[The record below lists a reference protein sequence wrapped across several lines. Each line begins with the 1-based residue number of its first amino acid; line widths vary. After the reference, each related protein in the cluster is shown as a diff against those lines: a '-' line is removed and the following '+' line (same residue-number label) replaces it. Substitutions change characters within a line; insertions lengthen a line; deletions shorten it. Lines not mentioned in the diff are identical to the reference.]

1 MNPDFPLLY
10 LTQPQTAKRGKE
22 RPRLLPLS
30 PEKIQ
35 QRKEK
40 ADNLRQ
46 QVRRISRQLQ
56 EMSEEERKAV
66 LIKLEH
72 EQKINLSG
80 TGLKPIAESTQH
92 FTLAVPRT
100 EKLDKLEEKIEEF
113 GEGDLK
119 RGQPPN
125 KDFAYLNTIEE
136 ASPQDRLCQV
146 FFEQYDELIQKDWII
161 FEIEMM
167 SLERGKKQQRQE
179 LLKIREEISKLF
191 ESGTKGNLFEHEEIK
206 GTCRAVIR
214 CTGEVFQELVEDRKW
229 QTKIVY
235 FDARPAFETFH
246 QTLRNFSVEKLGE
259 FIIPPSDAP
268 MVCIV
273 DSGVTIENPFLKPV
287 VREDLILSF
296 LRTESDKDNPNDE
309 CGHGSGVAS
318 LASYYALNLYQNAE
332 NSGKMWIASAR
343 ILNKDNE
350 IEDERLFSKIL
361 TEVVETF
368 EKIGIK
374 IFNLSLQFTNRKWH
388 EEAKR
393 TIPRRSWIARTI
405 DKLSREHNI
414 VFITVTGN
422 ISTSNVK
429 YYYGDGLAYPEYF
442 IDDEASI
449 YDPGQASL
457 AITVGSMSPTTQAVG
472 QITTAMAIAEE
483 HQPSPFTRCGPGINR
498 EIKPELVEYGG
509 NYLLDQNGAVRENPG
524 MNVIMASHQ
533 LTPAI
538 THKSG
543 TSFAAPRVAHK
554 MARILYDMQSLGFYD
569 ISASLLKALTVNSAT
584 YPPYYGNFDNFKQ
597 AMDEK
602 KPKHWLNVVGYG
614 IPDYIRATE
623 CDKYTAI
630 LIFQEKIQ
638 PNTVKFFE
646 IPVPE
651 CLVET
656 PPTKVKRLTVTV
668 VYAPEVQRW
677 GLETY
682 LGTTLKWR
690 MFRGNVDQEEV
701 IKYMSVEEEE
711 NDEETGENPK
721 ELKFEPGITLRS
733 RGTVQHGI
741 CEWKQH
747 KSEYSQNCYT
757 LAIAAYEKWN
767 RENPDP
773 VPYAVVVRLE
783 DTTQTADVYVEVQ
796 NIMAQLEVQAR
807 SNI

>member
-1 MNPDFPLLY
+1 MNPDFPLLS

-56 EMSEEERKAV
+56 EMSEEERKSV

-167 SLERGKKQQRQE
+167 SLERGEKQQRQE

-191 ESGTKGNLFEHEEIK
+191 ESGTKGNLFEQEEIK

-332 NSGKMWIASAR
+332 NRGKIWIASAR
-343 ILNKDNE
+343 VLNQDNE

-361 TEVVETF
+361 EEVVKTF
-368 EKIGIK
+368 TLIGIK
-374 IFNLSLQFTNRKWH
+374 IFNLSIQFINRKWH

-472 QITTAMAIAEE
+472 QITTAMAIAEK

-509 NYLLDQNGAVRENPG
+509 NYLLDQNGTVRENPG

-554 MARILYDMQSLGFYD
+554 MARILYDMQSLGFDD

-614 IPDYIRATE
+614 IPDDIRATE

-747 KSEYSQNCYT
+747 KPEYSQNCYT